1 MSSEKPSDD
10 RADVRI
16 VEPFDYELGQLHGL
30 PGVTFTKQATVQAT
44 NGLTESSTW
53 IIQTYRKRSVPD
65 IVEDA
70 ERPMPAR
77 DTIFVQFIGKGGR
90 SLRLVIPPPVADLIA
105 RQRDALTTKNRSSGA
120 KRAAATRK
128 ERGIEPGF
136 LKRRGRKGG
145 GK

>member
-1 MSSEKPSDD
+1 MHEKANPS
-10 RADVRI
+10 ADERT
-16 VEPFDYELGQLHGL
+16 VEAFDYELGQLTGL
-30 PGVTFTKQATVQAT
+30 PGVTHTKQATVLAT

-53 IIQTYRKRSVPD
+53 IVQTYRRRSVPD

-90 SLRLVIPPPVADLIA
+90 SLRLVIPPAVADIIA
-105 RQRDALTTKNRSSGA
+105 RQREALVTKNRISGA
-120 KRAAATRK
+120 KRAASTRK

-136 LKRRGRKGG
+136 LKGRRKKGG
-145 GK
+145 AK